1 MSIDQLN
8 ALCAHPTFDTP
19 AWLAAVFTNWGPQ
32 LVRVKTYAGGS
43 TVCCVSVPTKS
54 KGDDGAGHAQL
65 TISMKLPAMPP
76 GHDLRGKK
84 AMVHVLYAIGCQ
96 MVHQGTL
103 EQTDTGF
110 RRLAGVPHVP
120 FFLPVAGGDYS
131 HAYAPSRPSD
141 NAALLEQVK
150 GANTRAGG
158 GSIMS
163 VEHWNLLES
172 IECHGHTG
180 VEPAARN
187 QLRKICGAR
196 PTPSAAMVAIGLLC
210 RCYAG
215 AGDSPCKFW
224 TQ

>member
-19 AWLAAVFTNWGPQ
+19 AWLANVFANWGPQ

-43 TVCCVSVPTKS
+43 TVCCVAVPTKS

-65 TISMKLPAMPP
+65 TISMKLPAMPA

-84 AMVHVLYAIGCQ
+84 AMVHVLYSIGRQ
-96 MVHQGTL
+96 MVDQGTL

-110 RRLAGVPHVP
+110 RRLAGKHVP

-150 GANTRAGG
+150 VANGR
-158 GSIMS
+158 SIMT
-163 VEHWNLLES
+163 VDHWNLLES

-196 PTPSAAMVAIGLLC
+196 PTPSAAMVGIGLLC
-210 RCYAG
+210 RCYEG
-215 AGDSPCKFW
+215 EGDSPCKFW